1 MPVIAD
7 QAIVRRAAEVAR
19 RELRTMTTELDA
31 YGEHLTGS
39 QLVAMRKVM
48 RAMRALVKALEQ

>member
-7 QAIVRRAAEVAR
+7 QRIVSRAAHAAR
-19 RELRTMTTELDA
+19 REMHAMQSEIES
-31 YGEHLTGS
+31 YGEHFTRP

-48 RAMRALVKALEQ
+48 RAMRDLIKALEQ